1 VYVGLTVLLGQAT
14 IPVRGPNVFVKV
26 LVARVGLSKTVTPP
40 TMAVVVDPA
49 ILVVTVTTAD
59 VLVADAA
66 VDERGASVVG
76 AEDEG
81 VREGGGAE
89 DATVVTIGR
98 VAVITA
104 CS

>member
-14 IPVRGPNVFVKV
+14 IPVRGPNVFDTV
-26 LVARVGLSKTVTPP
+26 LVTRVGLSKTVTPP

-59 VLVADAA
+59 VLVADAV
-66 VDERGASVVG
+66 VDELDDSVVG
-76 AEDEG
+76 AKG
-81 VREGGGAE
+81 VSVVAGGGAE
-89 DATVVTIGR
+89 DASVRMATVVD
-98 VAVITA
+98 VDV

>member
-1 VYVGLTVLLGQAT
+1 MFVTVLVT
-14 IPVRGPNVFVKV
+14 
-26 LVARVGLSKTVTPP
+26 RVGLSKTVTPP

-66 VDERGASVVG
+66 ADEVDVSGELAKGV
-76 AEDEG
+76 G

-89 DATVVTIGR
+89 DASVRMAAVVD
-98 VAVITA
+98 VDV